1 MSAQAS
7 KQAKAEERLQTGASW
22 DDFCDEL
29 KKIGQDIVQAET
41 APQSLLDRAEGYRYL
56 ARLTRAGLKS
66 FLEPEAAEDPCWIQ
80 PVGTDIK
87 MGMDN
92 PDNVYLSCRV
102 NAKYSYRIRGK
113 RNSVHFLGFGAQGG
127 GYGRTGNLQTHG
139 SLDASNIE
147 LDDEGCF
154 EIIASVEEPAQGL
167 WLPMANDTNM
177 LQARQ
182 TFGDR
187 STEVL
192 PQLSIE
198 RIDGEGDVA
207 DFDPLI
213 IDKALQATTAFV
225 RGTAK
230 VFANWTENFKAHTNE
245 LPRFDPDVAYAAGG
259 DPKIAYYHSYFDI
272 AEDEALVVDFTPP
285 ECEYWNFQL
294 ANYWLESLDYRRYT
308 IHINHKTAQYN
319 ADGSVRAVLSHS
331 DPGVANWLNIT
342 GHKQGTMCVRWLGAK
357 DHPTPVAKLVK
368 LSEVKDA

>member
-1 MSAQAS
+1 MR
-7 KQAKAEERLQTGASW
+7 KEEIAEQRLLSGESW
-22 DDFCDEL
+22 DAFCDEL
-29 KKIGQDIVQAET
+29 KQIGRDIVQADT
-41 APQSLLDRAEGYRYL
+41 APDNLLDTAEGYRYL

-66 FLEPEAAEDPCWIQ
+66 FLEPEAAENPRWIQ

-139 SLDASNIE
+139 SLDASSIT
-147 LDDEGCF
+147 LDDQGCF
-154 EIIASVEEPAQGL
+154 EIIAAVEAPKSGR
-167 WLPMANDTNM
+167 WLPMAADTNM

-187 STEVL
+187 RTEVL
-192 PQLSIE
+192 PELTIE
-198 RIDGEGDVA
+198 RIGDEA
-207 DFDPLI
+207 EAPAFEPLI
-213 IDKALQATTAFV
+213 IDKALAATTAFV

-230 VFANWTENFKAHTNE
+230 VFANWTEDFKAHSNA
-245 LPRFDPDVAYAAGG
+245 LPRFDPDIAYAAGG

-285 ECEYWNFQL
+285 DCEYWNFQL
-294 ANYWLESLDYRRYT
+294 ANYWLESLDYSRYT

-319 ADGSVRAVLSHS
+319 ADGSVRAVLAHS
-331 DPGVANWLNIT
+331 DTGVANWLNIV
-342 GHKQGTMCVRWLGAK
+342 GHKQGTMCVRWLGASE
-357 DHPTPVAKLVK
+357 HPTPMAKLVK
-368 LSEVKDA
+368 LSEVTHA